1 MTGLIE
7 IKLNQDFNDNILPKI
22 DALAAEQNKKR
33 NDVIRDILYASSNY
47 KPRPRSPEN
56 ANKVLIE
63 QYERP
68 IQKRRIL
75 VAVDMV
81 YMEAFFQYILTLP
94 GRSYWNRNSYLHQIL
109 YHYFGMEAPNNGSVE
124 IPTMQPFNLSN
135 PQLVRRIKLSG
146 LQKQTKD
153 NCPSTMKTQI

>member
-22 DALAAEQNKKR
+22 DALAAEQNKTR

-68 IQKRRIL
+68 MQKRRIW
-75 VAVDMV
+75 VAVDTV
-81 YMEAFFQYILTLP
+81 YLDAFYQYVLTLP
-94 GRSYWNRNSYLHQIL
+94 GMERNYNSYLHQIL
-109 YHYFGMEAPNNGSVE
+109 YHHFGMEVPNSGSAE
-124 IPTMQPFNLSN
+124 IPTMQPFDLSN
-135 PQLVRRIKLSG
+135 PPRVQRIKLSG
-146 LQKQTKD
+146 LQKQTED
-153 NCPSTMKTQI
+153 YCPS

>member
-22 DALAAEQNKKR
+22 DALAAEKNKKR

-63 QYERP
+63 QYELP

-75 VAVDMV
+75 IAVDTV
-81 YMEAFFQYILTLP
+81 YLYAFYQYILTLP
-94 GRSYWNRNSYLHQIL
+94 GLERNRNSYLHQIL

-124 IPTMQPFNLSN
+124 IPTMQPFDLSN
-135 PQLVRRIKLSG
+135 PQPVRRIKLSG

-153 NCPSTMKTQI
+153 YCPS

>member
-33 NDVIRDILYASSNY
+33 NDVIRDILYVSSNY

-56 ANKVLIE
+56 ANKVHIK
-63 QYERP
+63 QYERSM
-68 IQKRRIL
+68 KRRIW

-81 YMEAFFQYILTLP
+81 YLDAFYGYILTLP

-109 YHYFGMEAPNNGSVE
+109 YHYFGMEVPNNSSIE
-124 IPTMQPFNLSN
+124 IPPMHPFDLSN
-135 PQLVRRIKLSG
+135 PQPVRRIKISG
-146 LQKQTKD
+146 LLKQTED
-153 NCPSTMKTQI
+153 YCPS